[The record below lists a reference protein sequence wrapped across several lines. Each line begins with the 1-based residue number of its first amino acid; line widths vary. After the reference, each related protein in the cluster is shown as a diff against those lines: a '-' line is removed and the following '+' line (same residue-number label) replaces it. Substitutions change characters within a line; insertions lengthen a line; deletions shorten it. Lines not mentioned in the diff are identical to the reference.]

1 MRIAGSWRMPVT
13 DVISFPDV
21 GFFVH
26 GAVHPPKVMECEH
39 TQHRFAYPM
48 LWNLRSVAHP
58 TSCNKF

>member
-39 TQHRFAYPM
+39 TQH
-48 LWNLRSVAHP
+48 LLQQS
-58 TSCNKF
+58 